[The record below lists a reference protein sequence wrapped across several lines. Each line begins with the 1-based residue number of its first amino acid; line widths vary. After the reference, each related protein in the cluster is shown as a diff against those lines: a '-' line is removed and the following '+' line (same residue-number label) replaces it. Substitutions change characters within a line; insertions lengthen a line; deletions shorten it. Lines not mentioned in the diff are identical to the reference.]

1 MQQVLADGRNLNQV
15 LDESLRKKTV
25 WTPAQRAALQDLSY
39 GTLRFYGQLRALL
52 GLLLHK
58 PMLDQRIYYVL
69 LVALYQL
76 QYSKAAQHAVV
87 DHAVRS
93 AQMLNAKV
101 SGLVNAILRNF
112 LRSRDALLEQAAQH
126 AEGKY
131 SYPQWW
137 IDELQ
142 AQYGERSA
150 ALLTAG
156 NLHPPMTLRVNQR
169 RGTTADYLALLEQQ
183 DIHARLI
190 EPNGHGKYAAP
201 DNEACRAHFPDG
213 TTSHSTRLPKDGNQV
228 AGYLPNPLGKTTS
241 HSTRLQ
247 TTAAKSLVIPQAGEG
262 ANESLREFY
271 VNALQ
276 LDKPMPVDK
285 LPGFFAGLVS
295 VQDAGAQY
303 AARLLDVHD
312 GMRVLD
318 ACAAPGGKTAHILEC
333 AQVEMLAVDKDEKRL
348 QRVAENLQRLGLSA
362 QLLVGDAAE
371 PEAWWDGKVFQRIL
385 ADVPCSASGV
395 VRRHPDIKWL
405 RRSTDIAGFAAQQ
418 LNILRALWRLLA
430 QDGKLLY
437 ATCSV
442 FRQENEQ
449 VIAAFLTQQ
458 PDARRLPI
466 ALPESSHGQIL
477 PNDQHDGFFYALL
490 HKQMTE
496 YR

>member
-1 MQQVLADGRNLNQV
+1 MHNIQLAAGQIVQQVLADGRNLNQV
-15 LDESLRKKTV
+15 LEESLRRKAV

-87 DHAVRS
+87 DHAVRA
-93 AQMLNAKV
+93 AQLLNAKV

-112 LRSRDALLEQAAQH
+112 LRSRDTLLEQAAQH
-126 AEGKY
+126 EEGKY

-137 IDELQ
+137 IDELRT
-142 AQYGERSA
+142 QYGERSA
-150 ALLTAG
+150 AILEAG
-156 NLHPPMTLRVNQR
+156 NQHQPMTLRVNRR
-169 RGTTADYLALLEQQ
+169 RGTTADYLAQLTALDLSAQ
-183 DIHARLI
+183 AI
-190 EPNGHGKYAAP
+190 EP
-201 DNEACRAHFPDG
+201 D
-213 TTSHSTRLPKDGNQV
+213 
-228 AGYLPNPLGKTTS
+228 
-241 HSTRLQ
+241 
-247 TTAAKSLVIPQAGEG
+247 
-262 ANESLREFY
+262 
-271 VNALQ
+271 ALQ
-276 LDKPMPVDK
+276 LDKPVAVDK
-285 LPGFFAGLVS
+285 LPGFFDGLVS

-333 AQVEMLAVDKDEKRL
+333 AQVEMVAVDKDEKRL
-348 QRVAENLQRLGLSA
+348 QRVAENLQRLELSP

-371 PEAWWDGKVFQRIL
+371 PDKWWDGRTFDRIL

-405 RRSTDIAGFAAQQ
+405 RRRTDIDGFAAQQ
-418 LNILRALWRLLA
+418 LDILRALWRLLA
-430 QDGKLLY
+430 PGGKLLY

-449 VIAAFLTQQ
+449 VVAAFLAQQ

-466 ALPESSHGQIL
+466 ALPESGNGQIL

-496 YR
+496 DR